1 MANLRDIRRRIKSVK
16 NTSQITKAMQLVAA
30 AKMKKAQ
37 DQAIAGRDYADRLNE
52 VLVNLKGNISEDDH
66 KLLQTPKGGKELLLV
81 ISTDKG
87 LCGGLNTN
95 LLKKVRAE
103 MADET
108 DVVTVGR
115 KLRIS
120 LAKLGSQIVSDWE
133 VADPTP
139 FADAKPIGAYLTD
152 QFLSGEYSAVKV
164 AFTNFETT
172 LTQTPWVS
180 QLLPVEAS
188 TLAEKRAYEG
198 MGTAGEAAAAEG
210 KAGQGAEMLRDY
222 IFEPGP
228 DGVLEALLPLYIN
241 YQVYQMILEAR
252 ASEHSARMVA
262 MKAATDNANQMIK
275 DLTLEYNKVRQAAIT
290 AELLEITTAMKAME

>member
-52 VLVNLKGNISEDDH
+52 VLVNLKDNITADDH
-66 KLLQTPKGGKELLLV
+66 KLLQTPKGKKELMLV

-103 MADET
+103 MAEDS

-115 KLRIS
+115 KLRLS
-120 LAKLGSQIVSDWE
+120 LAKMGKNIVSDWE

-139 FADAKPIGAYLTD
+139 FGDAKSIGAYLTD
-152 QFLSGEYSAVKV
+152 QFLTGDYSAVKV

-172 LTQTPWVS
+172 LTQTPWIS
-180 QLLPVEAS
+180 QLLPIEAS
-188 TLAEKRAYEG
+188 SLAEKRAYEG
-198 MGTAGEAAAAEG
+198 MGNDEDAPEKPA
-210 KAGQGAEMLRDY
+210 QSDMLRDY

-262 MKAATDNANQMIK
+262 MKSATDNAESMIK

-290 AELLEITTAMKAME
+290 SELLEITTAMKAME

>member
-37 DQAIAGRDYADRLNE
+37 DQALAGRDYADRLNQ

-66 KLLQTPKGGKELLLV
+66 KLLQTPTGGKELMLV

-95 LLKKVRAE
+95 LLKKVRAG
-103 MADET
+103 MADNTE
-108 DVVTVGR
+108 VVTVGR
-115 KLRIS
+115 KLRLS
-120 LAKLGSQIVSDWE
+120 LGKLGSSIVSDWA

-172 LTQTPWVS
+172 LTQTPWIS
-180 QLLPVEAS
+180 QLLPIEAS
-188 TLAEKRAYEG
+188 QLAEKRAYEG
-198 MGTAGEAAAAEG
+198 MGTPGEADRESKAEG
-210 KAGQGAEMLRDY
+210 NSDMLRDY